1 MKNREEYLA
10 SIYAKRDAI
19 LKKRKKTAGG
29 IAAALCIALS
39 FCTAAAVMPKM
50 MKKSAP
56 KETTAQTTATDT
68 KSLENTEGE
77 ILVTFVESYIKPR
90 PEYSEEAM
98 GAENEQGE
106 NFIVD
111 AEGEPENRIEKEEW
125 ADKQFANHVTKAVT
139 EIALETVVG
148 EDALHE
154 PAVTKKPSSLGK
166 YTNDE
171 ILEAAENCL
180 TDEEKKAV
188 EGTEPMVT
196 VTRTKGGEE
205 SYGIMYIAG
214 NTKIKIILDAE
225 NLEFVDK
232 SGGIIS
238 EGTTAALP
246 QMTTPAYNP
255 KGE

>member
-1 MKNREEYLA
+1 MKSREEYTA
-10 SIYAKRDAI
+10 SIYAKRDAV
-19 LKKRKKTAGG
+19 LKKRKRTAGS

-39 FCTAAAVMPKM
+39 FCAAAAVMPRM

-56 KETTAQTTATDT
+56 KETTVQTTSTDT
-68 KSLENTEGE
+68 ENLENTKGE
-77 ILVTFVESYIKPR
+77 ILVTYVESYIR
-90 PEYSEEAM
+90 PKTEYSEEAM

-125 ADKQFANHVTKAVT
+125 ADKQFAHHVTKAVT
-139 EIALETVVG
+139 EIALETVVV
-148 EDALHE
+148 EDALAE
-154 PAVTKKPSSLGK
+154 PSITKKPSSLGK

-171 ILEAAENCL
+171 ILEAAMNCL

-188 EGTEPMVT
+188 EGVEPMVT
-196 VTRTKGGEE
+196 VTRTKGGGE
-205 SYGIMYIAG
+205 SYGIMYMAG
-214 NTKIKIILDAE
+214 DIKIKIILNAE
-225 NLEFVDK
+225 NLEFISK

-246 QMTTPAYNP
+246 YMTTPAYNP
-255 KGE
+255 NS

>member
-1 MKNREEYLA
+1 MKSREEYTA

-19 LKKRKKTAGG
+19 LKKRKKAAGG
-29 IAAALCIALS
+29 IAAALCIAVS

-50 MKKSAP
+50 MKKTSHKETPAV
-56 KETTAQTTATDT
+56 ETTAFNTEN
-68 KSLENTEGE
+68 LENTEGE
-77 ILVTFVESYIKPR
+77 ILVTFVESYIKPK

-188 EGTEPMVT
+188 EGVEPMVT

-205 SYGIMYIAG
+205 SYGIMYMVG
-214 NTKIKIILDAE
+214 DTKIKIILNAE

-246 QMTTPAYNP
+246 YMTTPAYNP
-255 KGE
+255 VN